1 MMRKLRAAKAILFKA
16 GGGKS
21 DDRKPFDIPA
31 ITLEEVAEAKSFFAM
46 EKFFIFGHARSGTTL
61 LTRLVRVHP
70 EVYCNYQGHFFT
82 RQPLLQSLVA
92 DPKVGEWLTRRSN
105 RWNRGKDLSPIV
117 LRAAADFILERD
129 ARKSGKS
136 ITGDKSPNSLL
147 NGDAVRLL
155 VRVYPDARLV
165 FIVRDGRDAAISHR
179 FQAFIENAHLLSKED
194 LRIRQ
199 DFADNAEPFMN
210 GTRSIFTEKG
220 LRNAAEGW
228 VKNVVETH
236 QAALELLPGAY
247 VHLRYEDLLKESK
260 VQMGRVWSLLG
271 ASLESPGLWENL
283 DQELQQN
290 PDAEWQHQKAGD
302 IADSMQKGKSGSWRN
317 LFTERDKRLFWKI
330 AGKTLSEW
338 GYETA

>member
-1 MMRKLRAAKAILFKA
+1 MRKLRAAKAILFIA

-129 ARKSGKS
+129 ARKFGKS

-317 LFTERDKRLFWKI
+317 LFTERDKRLFWEI

>member
-1 MMRKLRAAKAILFKA
+1 
-16 GGGKS
+16 
-21 DDRKPFDIPA
+21 
-31 ITLEEVAEAKSFFAM
+31 
-46 EKFFIFGHARSGTTL
+46 
-61 LTRLVRVHP
+61 
-70 EVYCNYQGHFFT
+70 
-82 RQPLLQSLVA
+82 
-92 DPKVGEWLTRRSN
+92 
-105 RWNRGKDLSPIV
+105 
-117 LRAAADFILERD
+117 
-129 ARKSGKS
+129 
-136 ITGDKSPNSLL
+136 
-147 NGDAVRLL
+147 
-155 VRVYPDARLV
+155 
-165 FIVRDGRDAAISHR
+165 
-179 FQAFIENAHLLSKED
+179 
-194 LRIRQ
+194 
-199 DFADNAEPFMN
+199 
-210 GTRSIFTEKG
+210 
-220 LRNAAEGW
+220 